1 MEATISAAALSKKIN
16 DILNRGNTVEF
27 KKRKDDLIIIE
38 VQRKIKETVV
48 TNG

>member
-1 MEATISAAALSKKIN
+1 MEATTSAAELSKKIN
-16 DILNRGNTVEF
+16 EILNRGNTVEI
-27 KKRKDDLIIIE
+27 KKRKGDVVIIE